1 MSSGAESRR
10 GFDIVVLGLS
20 LSSSWGNGH
29 ATTYRSLLRE
39 MHRRGHR
46 VTFLERDVPWYASNR
61 DLASAP
67 YCRLALYSSVDEL
80 RERFNE
86 QIRSADVVI
95 VGSFVPDG
103 VEVAKWVLKTA
114 TGATAFYDI
123 DTPVTLAKI
132 GRGDY
137 EYISPELIP
146 EFDLYLSFTGGGT
159 LDRLET
165 EFGAQA
171 ARALFCSVDPDE
183 YYPDGDNQRDGESG
197 RSGGGG
203 EFQYDLG
210 YLGTYSEDRQ
220 PRLERRLVD
229 AARAWPNGRF
239 IVVGPGYPAEIR
251 WPANV
256 AFSPHM
262 PPSEHRQFYNAQRFT
277 LNITRVDMVRVGY
290 APSVR
295 LFEAAACGTPII
307 SDYWEGI
314 ETLFEPDREILI
326 SHCGEDTLRYLRHMS
341 DVERRAVGRRACA
354 RVLSAHTAAHR
365 ARELEDHLAE
375 VMKYS
380 DSFESK

>member
-1 MSSGAESRR
+1 M
-10 GFDIVVLGLS
+10 
-20 LSSSWGNGH
+20 NG
-29 ATTYRSLLRE
+29 
-39 MHRRGHR
+39 RGHR
-46 VTFLERDVPWYASNR
+46 VTFLERDVPWYAKNR
-61 DLASAP
+61 DLAAAP
-67 YCRLALYSSVDEL
+67 YCQLALYGSVDEL
-80 RERFNE
+80 RQRFTR
-86 QIRSADVVI
+86 QVRSADVVI

-103 VEVAKWVLKTA
+103 VEVARWVLKTA
-114 TGATAFYDI
+114 RGAIVFYDI

-132 GRGDY
+132 GRGDF

-183 YYPDGDNQRDGESG
+183 YYPEDEGLRDGKTDRNG
-197 RSGGGG
+197 DGNDIR
-203 EFQYDLG
+203 YDLG
-210 YLGTYSEDRQ
+210 YLGTYSDDRQ
-220 PRLERRLVD
+220 PRLEKRMVD
-229 AARAWPNGRF
+229 AARVWPDGRF
-239 IVVGPGYPAEIR
+239 IVVGPGYPEDVT

-256 AFSPHM
+256 EFAPHL
-262 PPSEHRQFYNAQRFT
+262 PPSEHRLFYNSQRFT
-277 LNITRVDMVRVGY
+277 LNITRCDMVRVGY

-326 SHCGEDTLRYLRHMS
+326 SHCGEDTLRYLRAMS
-341 DVERRAVGRRACA
+341 DAERRAIGRRGRE

-365 ARELEDHLAE
+365 ARELEEHLAE
-375 VMKYS
+375 V
-380 DSFESK
+380 FEFQ